1 MGPYARETVCYAC
14 RVRQIRSSAWLL
26 VVLSAVLQILIFPLP
41 NVYMLSWVAI
51 APLLVA
57 LLRTRPP
64 QTLQLNEGI
73 KLLPA
78 SPNQAFLLAYVCGI
92 LWYAGSCYWV
102 YSTMHQY
109 GGISAP
115 LAVGMLILFSLYLG
129 LYHGVFGLIISLLAR
144 DDRFSRRAL
153 LLAPAVWVAVE
164 FARTRISG
172 FPWDLLGITQVDNIP
187 LVRAATVAGVYGVS
201 FEIVLVNAA
210 ITAGFLMRRQKRK
223 ALLMA
228 AFGAA
233 VVLQAARW
241 LPAPDVA
248 ADHWAFLLQQNLPVA
263 EGGDWTRD
271 YFLSTLRQFSVLSLR
286 PPASAEADTGAVARA
301 DLIVWPESPAPF
313 YSSDPLFRNAISSLA
328 RQSQTWLVVG
338 SLGTQS
344 ANAASDQASEVYN
357 SASLISPSGEWVGRY
372 DKAHLVPFGEYVPF
386 KRIFA
391 FAGGLTKAVGEFTPG
406 TSHTPLDAGGTK
418 LGIFI
423 CYESIFPDEVRQEAA
438 QGAQV
443 LVNISNDGWYGDSGA
458 FAQHLAQ
465 ARMRAIENARW
476 LLRDTNTGVT
486 ASIDP
491 YGRIDARIPRK
502 VRTVLRAPY
511 ALSNTTTFYSRH
523 GDWFADLCAIISIVF
538 VAWELLRFLSR
549 AKVRRH
555 HG

>member
-1 MGPYARETVCYAC
+1 
-14 RVRQIRSSAWLL
+14 VRQIHSSAWLL
-26 VVLSAVLQILIFPLP
+26 VLLSAVLQILIFPLP
-41 NVYMLSWVAI
+41 NLYVLSWVAI

-78 SPNQAFLLAYVCGI
+78 RPGQAFLLAYVCGI
-92 LWYAGSCYWV
+92 IWYAGSCYWV

-115 LAVGMLILFSLYLG
+115 AAGGILILFSLYLG
-129 LYHGVFGLIISLLAR
+129 LYHGAFGLIISLLAG

-153 LLAPAVWVAVE
+153 LLAPAVWVGLE
-164 FARTRISG
+164 LARTRISG

-187 LVRAATVAGVYGVS
+187 LARAATAAGVYGVS

-210 ITAGFLMRRQKRK
+210 IAAVFLVRRDKRK
-223 ALLMA
+223 ALLLS

-233 VVLQAARW
+233 VLLQAARW
-241 LPAPDVA
+241 IPAPDVA
-248 ADHWAFLLQQNLPVA
+248 ADHWAFLVQQNIPVA
-263 EGGDWTRD
+263 EGGDWTKD
-271 YFLSTLRQFSVLSLR
+271 YFLSTLREFAALSLR
-286 PPASAEADTGAVARA
+286 PPTIPKADTGEAAHA

-313 YSSDPLFRNAISSLA
+313 YGSDPFFRNAISSLA
-328 RQSQTWLVVG
+328 RQSQAWLIVG
-338 SLGTQS
+338 NLGTS
-344 ANAASDQASEVYN
+344 TVSPASDQASEVYN
-357 SASLISPSGEWVGRY
+357 SASLVSPSGEWVGRY
-372 DKAHLVPFGEYVPF
+372 DKLHLVPFGEYVPF

-406 TSHTPLDAGGTK
+406 NSHAPLDAGGTK
-418 LGIFI
+418 IGVFI
-423 CYESIFPDEVRQEAA
+423 CYESIFPDEVRQSAA
-438 QGAQV
+438 QGAEV

-458 FAQHLAQ
+458 FAQHLQQ

-486 ASIDP
+486 AAIDP
-491 YGRIDARIPRK
+491 YGRIEASVPRK

-511 ALSNTTTFYSRH
+511 AFSNVTTFYTRH
-523 GDWFADLCAIISIVF
+523 GDWFAYLCAIISIVC
-538 VAWELLRFLSR
+538 VGWELVRFPFR
-549 AKVRRH
+549 IEVKRH